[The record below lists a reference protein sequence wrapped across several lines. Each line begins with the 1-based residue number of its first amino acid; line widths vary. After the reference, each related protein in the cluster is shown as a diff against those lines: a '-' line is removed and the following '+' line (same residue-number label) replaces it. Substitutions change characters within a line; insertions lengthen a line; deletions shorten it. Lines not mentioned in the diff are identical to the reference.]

1 MHGREPRL
9 PLDEILNIDDGKTR
23 KDYAQY
29 IKTWQAQMDEA
40 WKIANEKSAKR
51 KTADRRRWNKTARLT
66 ELQCGDRVLVKNLTP
81 REGPGKLRNYWE
93 DTIHTVTRIVGDT
106 NVVYEVQAE
115 GNARA
120 RKRVLHRNMLM
131 PCQELILN
139 KDDKAIKTKKK
150 TKQPATVTNARNQPT
165 EPVENIDIDS
175 SDSEEEYVL
184 QIRNNETV
192 DAQPLQNDDNI
203 QVDENVENDN
213 EAQEIDEG
221 EGDEEVERDE
231 INDMDDNNDMDDDS
245 HDMNDSM
252 DTDDSNDTDG
262 NDSDGNEIE
271 QETVQYG
278 KYMGNH
284 RSRKPIERTTYD
296 TLGTPRGYN
305 ADVSNISVEK
315 PVALSVYASHY
326 YPPAYQQQLSQCY
339 PNTQVNNTPASS
351 PIYQNTHQNQFTSVQ
366 QQQGNMQQ
374 SILFNQQHQQYP
386 TCFTPMYYPLY
397 NPYYASTQSQ
407 PTHNNLYSNTI
418 KR

>member
-1 MHGREPRL
+1 MELVCVDFLKLEEASGGFKYILLIIDHFSGFAQAYGTKNKSALTVAKKMYGDFILRYGIPSRIHHDQGSEFENKLFEELEKLCGIIRSRTTPYHPQGNGAVERMNRTLLQMMRTLTEKQKKSWHLHLNQLTFAYNSTKHDVTGYSPYFLMHGREPRL

-221 EGDEEVERDE
+221 EGEKKW
-231 INDMDDNNDMDDDS
+231 M
-245 HDMNDSM
+245 
-252 DTDDSNDTDG
+252 
-262 NDSDGNEIE
+262 
-271 QETVQYG
+271 
-278 KYMGNH
+278 
-284 RSRKPIERTTYD
+284 PIKLMLWVRR
-296 TLGTPRGYN
+296 P
-305 ADVSNISVEK
+305 SKS
-315 PVALSVYASHY
+315 
-326 YPPAYQQQLSQCY
+326 
-339 PNTQVNNTPASS
+339 TQVVPS
-351 PIYQNTHQNQFTSVQ
+351 PD
-366 QQQGNMQQ
+366 
-374 SILFNQQHQQYP
+374 
-386 TCFTPMYYPLY
+386 
-397 NPYYASTQSQ
+397 
-407 PTHNNLYSNTI
+407 
-418 KR
+418 